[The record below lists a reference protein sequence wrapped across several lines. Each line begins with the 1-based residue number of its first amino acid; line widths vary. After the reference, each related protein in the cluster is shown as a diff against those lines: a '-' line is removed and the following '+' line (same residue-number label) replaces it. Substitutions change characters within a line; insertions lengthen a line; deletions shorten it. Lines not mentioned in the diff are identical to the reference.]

1 MRLAM
6 KTTLQQLVHAPTW
19 ENAHTTVIDVHHQF
33 LKRID
38 IQKLKLGLRVV
49 LVSASECRTVLVSC
63 G

>member
-19 ENAHTTVIDVHHQF
+19 ESAHTTVIDVHHQF

-38 IQKLKLGLRVV
+38 IQKLKLGKRVV
-49 LVSASECRTVLVSC
+49 LVSASKC
-63 G
+63 